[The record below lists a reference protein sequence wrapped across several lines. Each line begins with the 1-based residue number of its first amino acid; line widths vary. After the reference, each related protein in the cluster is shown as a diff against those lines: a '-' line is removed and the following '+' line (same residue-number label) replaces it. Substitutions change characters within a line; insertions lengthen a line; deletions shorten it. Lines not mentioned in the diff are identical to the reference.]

1 MQSGINVRIANKIV
15 NKMGFRMV
23 FKLFKGRGKGVM
35 SKGALEAILGTAPG
49 QRRGWNFVTFCP
61 FFVLIK

>member
-1 MQSGINVRIANKIV
+1 
-15 NKMGFRMV
+15 MGFRMV